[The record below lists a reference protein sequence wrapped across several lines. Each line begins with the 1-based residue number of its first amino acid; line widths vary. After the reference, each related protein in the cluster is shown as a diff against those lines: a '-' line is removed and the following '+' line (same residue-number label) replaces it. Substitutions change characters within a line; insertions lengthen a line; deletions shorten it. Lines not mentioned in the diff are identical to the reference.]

1 MVLLPDMVSIV
12 ITQTLLNVRGR
23 HPPCSRFHPV
33 YAITQ
38 SLIITCLYIPS
49 IFLNWLIA
57 YSEER
62 SMDKLDAWRALC
74 YGEMGLQALL
84 ALLWGG
90 LTVCSCIAVHKW
102 RHAAKSDSVAAANKG
117 TVELRDLEAEN
128 HSANADG
135 DREGGSMRKERVYV

>member
-1 MVLLPDMVSIV
+1 
-12 ITQTLLNVRGR
+12 
-23 HPPCSRFHPV
+23 
-33 YAITQ
+33 
-38 SLIITCLYIPS
+38 LYIPC

-62 SMDKLDAWRALC
+62 SMDELDAWRALC
-74 YGEMGLQALL
+74 YGEMGLQAVL
-84 ALLWGG
+84 AVLWGG

-102 RHAAKSDSVAAANKG
+102 RHAAKGEIVEGVNKG

-135 DREGGSMRKERVYV
+135 DREGESMRKERMFV